1 MLARNR
7 SAKRSLVF
15 LAVASLAIGFS
26 LEALAGGLV
35 RSPAVGGVYIDAEGV
50 VSSPAVN
57 SSESLQAVWQA
68 GLQPVPGDLEAYT
81 ELRYVSLR
89 GLEEQLAKASAS
101 GEPLPDSVRYLAG
114 LLRVKHV
121 LVYPPANGK
130 QGDIVLAG
138 PAEGWKVDSLGNT
151 VGITTN
157 RPALMLEDLVVALRV
172 AESSNGPGLSC
183 SIDPTQAGL
192 ARAQRV
198 QSQLTAADGPLVA
211 SRRLEQALG
220 RQVITVSGV
229 PETSHFAR
237 TLVAADFRMKRLAMG
252 FEEAPVAGIPSY
264 LKMVGTSEA
273 NQNILP
279 RWWLAANYDALARDE
294 KGFAWEIRGQGV
306 KCMAEEDFVNVE
318 GEITRG
324 SRKANSS
331 ARWAEKF
338 TAQFDELAGHD
349 SSFGHLRNALDL
361 AVAGALMT
369 KEGLWGVAKFEVPQ
383 LMSKYELEEYAAPKE
398 VATKAT
404 FLKKGRKWVI
414 TASGGVQIH
423 PWLIADK
430 IVEAKEL
437 EPVREQAQASSTKNW
452 WWQ

>member
-1 MLARNR
+1 MLARLQ

-15 LAVASLAIGFS
+15 LAVASLAIGFT
-26 LEALAGGLV
+26 LEAIAGGLV
-35 RSPAVGGVYIDAEGV
+35 RAPAVGGVYIDAQGV
-50 VSSPAVN
+50 VSSPALE

-68 GLQPVPGDLEAYT
+68 GLEPVPGDLEPYT

-89 GLEEQLAKASAS
+89 GLEEQLAKAEES

-121 LVYPPANGK
+121 LVYPPTNDK
-130 QGDIVLAG
+130 PGDIVLAG

-151 VGITTN
+151 VGMTTN
-157 RPALMLEDLVVALRV
+157 RPVLMLEDLVVALRV

-183 SIDPTQAGL
+183 SIDPTQEGL

-198 QSQLTAADGPLVA
+198 QSRLTAADGPLVA

-220 RQVITVSGV
+220 RQTITVNGV

-252 FEEAPVAGIPSY
+252 FEEAPVSNLPSY
-264 LKMVGTSEA
+264 LDMVGTSEA

-279 RWWLAANYDALARDE
+279 RWWLAANYESLARDA

-306 KCMAEEDFVNVE
+306 KCLAEEDFVDTE
-318 GEITRG
+318 GKITRG

-331 ARWAEKF
+331 ARWAEMF
-338 TAQFDELAGHD
+338 TAQFDELVGHD

-369 KEGLWGVAKFEVPQ
+369 KEGL
-383 LMSKYELEEYAAPKE
+383 
-398 VATKAT
+398 
-404 FLKKGRKWVI
+404 
-414 TASGGVQIH
+414 
-423 PWLIADK
+423 
-430 IVEAKEL
+430 
-437 EPVREQAQASSTKNW
+437 
-452 WWQ
+452 